1 MVEQGAVDTSEAREP
16 ARRDDTGYVVRRSY
30 EREYA
35 LGDVIYEVGDE
46 RPVLYVLQSGQVEL
60 LRDGPEGRRAVARHG
75 PGDFFGEM
83 GVLVRRPRSTAA
95 VAVSSARVL
104 ELDRETFEAMCVE
117 RPEIAI
123 RVIQRLAARLT
134 DLERR
139 LAALGADDLL
149 RPVVRVLLRRG
160 ELLAAGGAR
169 FAGNLRQL
177 AADAGL
183 SMLEAHRAL
192 GQLLERKRVRLQ
204 DDALVIPDLDGLAG
218 SLDET

>member
-1 MVEQGAVDTSEAREP
+1 VDTTEGTAGP
-16 ARRDDTGYVVRRSY
+16 RRDDTGYAVRRSF

-35 LGDVIYEVGDE
+35 PGDVIYDVGDE

-60 LRDGPEGRRAVARHG
+60 LRDGPDGRRTVARHG

-104 ELDRETFEAMCVE
+104 ELDRDTFEAMCVE

-149 RPVVRVLLRRG
+149 RPVVRVLLRRA
-160 ELLAAGGAR
+160 EAIAAGGSR

-177 AADAGL
+177 AAEAGL

-204 DDALVIPDLDGLAG
+204 DDGLVVPDLDALAA
-218 SLDET
+218 SLDEA

>member
-1 MVEQGAVDTSEAREP
+1 VDTSEEREP
-16 ARRDDTGYVVRRSY
+16 GRREDTGYVVRQSF

-35 LGDVIYEVGDE
+35 PGEAIYEVGDE

-60 LRDGPEGRRAVARHG
+60 VREGADGSHTVARHG

-83 GVLVRRPRSTAA
+83 GVLGRRPRSARALA
-95 VAVSSARVL
+95 VTSARVL

-123 RVIQRLAARLT
+123 RVIRRLAGRLT

-160 ELLAAGGAR
+160 EALAAGGAR

-204 DDALVIPDLDGLAG
+204 DDSLFIPDLDALAAA
-218 SLDET
+218 LDDG

>member
-1 MVEQGAVDTSEAREP
+1 MDPSE
-16 ARRDDTGYVVRRSY
+16 RRADDTGYVVRQCY

-35 LGDVIYEVGDE
+35 TGDVIYDVGDE
-46 RPVLYVLQSGQVEL
+46 RPVLFVLQSGQVEL
-60 LRDGPEGRRAVARHG
+60 QRPGPDGEHTVARHG
-75 PGDFFGEM
+75 AGDFFGEM
-83 GVLVRRPRSTAA
+83 GVLVRRPRSTRA
-95 VAVSSARVL
+95 VAVTSARVL
-104 ELDRETFEAMCVE
+104 EVDRDTFEAMCVE

-123 RVIQRLAARLT
+123 RVIQRLAGRLT

-160 ELLAAGGAR
+160 EALATGGAR
-169 FAGNLRQL
+169 FTGNLRQL
-177 AADAGL
+177 AGDAGL

-204 DDALVIPDLDGLAG
+204 DDALVIPDLDALAA
-218 SLDET
+218 SLDAP

>member
-1 MVEQGAVDTSEAREP
+1 VGASEGRP
-16 ARRDDTGYVVRRSY
+16 PDRRDDTGYVVRQSF

-35 LGDVIYEVGDE
+35 PGEAIYEVGDE
-46 RPVLYVLQSGQVEL
+46 RPVLYVLQSGQIDLV
-60 LRDGPEGRRAVARHG
+60 RDGPDGQSTLARHG

-83 GVLVRRPRSTAA
+83 GVLARRPRTSKA
-95 VAVSSARVL
+95 VAVTSARVL
-104 ELDRETFEAMCVE
+104 ELDRDTFEAMCIE

-123 RVIQRLAARLT
+123 RVIRRLAGRLT

-160 ELLAAGGAR
+160 EALAAGGAR

-204 DDALVIPDLDGLAG
+204 DDALVIPDLDALAAT
-218 SLDET
+218 LDDA

>member
-1 MVEQGAVDTSEAREP
+1 VP
-16 ARRDDTGYVVRRSY
+16 ARRDDTGYVVRQSY

-35 LGDVIYEVGDE
+35 PGEVIYDLGDD
-46 RPVLYVLQSGQVEL
+46 RAVLFVLQSGQVEL
-60 LRDGPEGRRAVARHG
+60 LRDGPDGEHTVARHG
-75 PGDFFGEM
+75 AGDFFGEM
-83 GVLVRRPRSTAA
+83 GVLTRRPRTTKA
-95 VAVSSARVL
+95 VAVTSARVL
-104 ELDRETFEAMCVE
+104 ELDRDTFEAMCVE

-160 ELLAAGGAR
+160 EALAAGGAR

-177 AADAGL
+177 AGDAGL

-192 GQLLERKRVRLQ
+192 GLLLERKRVRLL
-204 DDALVIPDLDGLAG
+204 DDALVIPDLEALSAA
-218 SLDET
+218 LDEA

>member
-1 MVEQGAVDTSEAREP
+1 MDASEGRG
-16 ARRDDTGYVVRRSY
+16 RDDTGYVVRQSY

-35 LGDVIYEVGDE
+35 PGEAVYQVGDE

-60 LRDGPEGRRAVARHG
+60 VREGPDGPNIVARHG

-83 GVLVRRPRSTAA
+83 GVLGKRPRSTRA
-95 VAVSSARVL
+95 VAVTSARVL
-104 ELDRETFEAMCVE
+104 ELDRETFEAMCIE

-123 RVIQRLAARLT
+123 RVIRRLAGRLT

-149 RPVVRVLLRRG
+149 RPVVRVLMRRG
-160 ELLAAGGAR
+160 EALSAGGAR

-204 DDALVIPDLDGLAG
+204 EDGLVIPDLDALAAA
-218 SLDET
+218 LDDA

>member
-1 MVEQGAVDTSEAREP
+1 MDASEGRG
-16 ARRDDTGYVVRRSY
+16 RDDTGYVVRQSY

-35 LGDVIYEVGDE
+35 PGEAVYEVGDE

-60 LRDGPEGRRAVARHG
+60 VRDGPTGPNILARHG

-83 GVLVRRPRSTAA
+83 GVLGRRPRSSRA
-95 VAVSSARVL
+95 VAVTSARVL

-123 RVIQRLAARLT
+123 RVIRRLAGRLT

-149 RPVVRVLLRRG
+149 RPVVRVLMRRG
-160 ELLAAGGAR
+160 ETLAAGGAR

-204 DDALVIPDLDGLAG
+204 EDGLVIPDLDALAAA
-218 SLDET
+218 LDDA